1 MADMQSDRQQNRAVE
16 EEEWDGAGLG
26 VEQKEGDQ
34 LGKTETKE
42 NLSKP
47 NQTPERLTLSQTQ
60 TASDTSVT
68 CSTVRGGA
76 PSSGG
81 SPWEDVSDTGTR
93 ADPDPKLAKGFS
105 QQPCVQH
112 WGS

>member
-34 LGKTETKE
+34 RGKKETKE

-47 NQTPERLTLSQTQ
+47 NQTPERLTSSQTQ

-93 ADPDPKLAKGFS
+93 ADPDPKLA